1 MKLRNSQRGLTVT
14 AVVLWSIVI
23 ILGTVVGMKVV
34 PDVVEYT
41 KIVSDIKAVSKDPA
55 LKTAP
60 VQEVRMALQRRLIV
74 NQVSAVTPQDI
85 EIAISPEGPTLSFSY
100 EKRIKLGGPV
110 SLVID
115 FAGSSDQ

>member
-1 MKLRNSQRGLTVT
+1 MKLRNAQRGLTVT
-14 AVVLWSIVI
+14 AVLLWGVVVIV
-23 ILGTVVGMKVV
+23 GTVLGMKVI

-41 KIVSDIKAVSKDPA
+41 KIVSDIKAVAKDPA
-55 LKTAP
+55 LKTASA
-60 VQEVRMALQRRLIV
+60 QEVRMSLQRRAIV
-74 NQVSAVTPQDI
+74 NQISAITPQDI
-85 EIAISPEGPTLSFSY
+85 EIAVSPEGPTLSFSY